1 MLVLSS
7 ESAGTHT
14 SRSGYDHYYLDINA
28 RCGTPVQDLVCGPA
42 AQCGRGADAEESPR
56 HNTTNIANNAD
67 GKLSCSICIDRHG
80 RSSDAL
86 ADAGLHDT
94 PLRRPGAGGG
104 GGGAPSAGPGSVL
117 QFYNIAQLP

>member
-1 MLVLSS
+1 MQDAAHLCKTLSVGQQR
-7 ESAGTHT
+7 SA
-14 SRSGYDHYYLDINA
+14 
-28 RCGTPVQDLVCGPA
+28 
-42 AQCGRGADAEESPR
+42 GRGADAEESPR

-86 ADAGLHDT
+86 ADAGLHDA

-104 GGGAPSAGPGSVL
+104 GGEAPSAGPGSVL